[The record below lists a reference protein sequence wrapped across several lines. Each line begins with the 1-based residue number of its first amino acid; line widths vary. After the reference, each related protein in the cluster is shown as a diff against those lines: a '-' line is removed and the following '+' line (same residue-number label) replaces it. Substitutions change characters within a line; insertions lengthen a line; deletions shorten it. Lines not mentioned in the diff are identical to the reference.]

1 MIIAVDEGRVE
12 VDFNHPLA
20 GHEITFQVEIVSVA
34 PAAAEP

>member
-20 GHEITFQVEIVSVA
+20 GHEITFQVEVVVG